1 MPGGMALGTRAENQG
16 PGDGK
21 ACLEAKVG
29 SGMKSQPQNWE
40 RMLGG
45 RWSRGGPRDVV
56 QSASPQ
62 ALLTSCPVTPRGP
75 RGDRVL
81 SHVSGDDAQI
91 SHRENL
97 SKTQAAP
104 HPTLLLQEACRDY
117 SQNTPC
123 CVLHYGLA
131 ESLVGRRLEGLL

>member
-1 MPGGMALGTRAENQG
+1 M
-16 PGDGK
+16 
-21 ACLEAKVG
+21 
-29 SGMKSQPQNWE
+29 
-40 RMLGG
+40 
-45 RWSRGGPRDVV
+45 V

-81 SHVSGDDAQI
+81 SRVSGDDAQI

-104 HPTLLLQEACRDY
+104 HPTLLVQEACRDS
-117 SQNTPC
+117 SQNTP

-131 ESLVGRRLEGLL
+131 ESLVSRRLEGPL